1 MINLTL
7 IGKVAEAIKCS
18 DKTHL
23 QIGREMGVPTEFVYK
38 LMLMYYGVGDN
49 SLKSLKSELMG
60 EDIDI
65 GQYLNNNLS
74 LIETE
79 AGTIVL

>member
-7 IGKVAEAIKCS
+7 IGKVAESIKCS
-18 DKTHL
+18 GKTYL

-49 SLKSLKSELMG
+49 SLKSLKSEFME

-74 LIETE
+74 LIET
-79 AGTIVL
+79 AVGLIVL

>member
-1 MINLTL
+1 MINLTI

-18 DKTHL
+18 GKTYL
-23 QIGREMGVPTEFVYK
+23 QIGREMGVPADFVYK
-38 LMLMYYGVGDN
+38 LMLMYYGIGES
-49 SLKSLKSELMG
+49 SLKSLKSEFME

-74 LIETE
+74 LIEAK

>member
-18 DKTHL
+18 GKTYL

-49 SLKSLKSELMG
+49 SLKSLKSEFME

-74 LIETE
+74 LIET
-79 AGTIVL
+79 AVGLIVL